1 MTVIRA
7 QVEEEEVFHID
18 KRTLVIRREPTNQQ
32 TMFFIQ
38 QQRAPE
44 TLLYP
49 FQAVA
54 SVEDDGWEENIEEHF
69 WVKGHLS
76 HKQQTG
82 SC

>member
-1 MTVIRA
+1 MTVIRTEG
-7 QVEEEEVFHID
+7 EEEEVFHVD
-18 KRTLVIRREPTNQQ
+18 KRTLVSRREPTINVFH
-32 TMFFIQ
+32 TT
-38 QQRAPE
+38 AE

-54 SVEDDGWEENIEEHF
+54 SVEDDGWEENIEENF